1 MKFEEEFTDL
11 AQSPD
16 TGAVSCFCSDATNEV
31 AYGDKFEFFDRDGT
45 KRSEPIC
52 NQFLDDTS
60 RAKTLSTLCAILIA
74 VINQV
79 ITSGIVKI
87 MENVGMTTH
96 SRKSSLIA
104 FCVFFLQ
111 FLNTGVLLLLVTANF
126 KEQGIDP
133 YNWF

>member
-11 AQSPD
+11 ATSPD
-16 TGAVSCFCSDATNEV
+16 TGAVACFCSDASMG
-31 AYGDKFEFFDRDGT
+31 ASYGEKFEFLDRDGT
-45 KRSEPIC
+45 KRLEPIC
-52 NQFLDDTS
+52 DSFLDDTS
-60 RAKTLSTLCAILIA
+60 RAKKLSTLCAILIA

-96 SRKSSLIA
+96 SKKSSLIA